1 MEIIEAVGRNGQMSF
16 NGRVL
21 TITREGALARAS
33 QGRNRK
39 DIPLSQISGVQLK
52 PNTLLAAGYLAITL
66 PGAAEQNRQGN
77 PATDENTVVFGKKA
91 QPGFE
96 RLRDAILAA
105 L

>member
-1 MEIIEAVGRNGQMSF
+1 MSF

-39 DIPLSQISGVQLK
+39 DQPVSQISGCNSSQT
-52 PNTLLAAGYLAITL
+52 PCSPPAITL

-91 QPGFE
+91 QPEFE